1 MGDNLIKITASD
13 RSGNI
18 GRASI
23 KVTRLP
29 ETIPPTVNSTTPE
42 SNAVDVSVNTT
53 VTATFSEEID
63 PSTINTSSFRLVD
76 GTGNPIVGSVTY
88 LDKIAY
94 FTPYGDLDYSMPY
107 SATITTAVKDLSG
120 NSMGVDYTWS
130 FTTGATPD
138 TTPPTVIQE
147 YPINMSVCI
156 DIDTSVSAT
165 FSEAIDTSTIG
176 LSSFSLVDGS
186 GNSIDGFF
194 TYSGT
199 RTTFHPRNNLSYSA
213 TYTATITTAVKDLS
227 GNNMAADYTWTFS
240 TPTPGT
246 GTWVSTSTTDAPIAR
261 SDHVAVWTGTEML
274 IWGGRSAS
282 NQTTNSGGRYNP
294 ATDTWQPTSLIDA
307 PSGRSFHTAVWTGTE
322 MIVWGGYAGGSIS
335 NTGGRYN
342 PTTDTWQPTS
352 TIGAPSPRRWHT
364 AVWTGTEMLIWGGD
378 GGGSTL
384 NSGARYDPA
393 TDTWQPISAVGAPAA
408 RERHTAIWTGSEMI
422 VWDGLPYFVGGGTGG
437 RYNPTT
443 DTWQPTSTI
452 GAPLARYWHTAV
464 WTGTEMI
471 VWGVD
476 NTGGRYDPVTDTW
489 LATSTECAPSG
500 RSQTTGIWT
509 GTEMI
514 VWGGFGYSYS
524 TLFNTGGQYYP
535 LTDSWLLTNFFGA
548 PSERSA
554 HTAVWTGT
562 EMIIWGGYGNG
573 YLNTG
578 GRYEP

>member
-1 MGDNLIKITASD
+1 MSWTNETVGGGASAYQRVRYCWFFYYWPCEHTWSASVPLQMGDNLSKITASD

-352 TIGAPSPRRWHT
+352 TIGAP
-364 AVWTGTEMLIWGGD
+364 
-378 GGGSTL
+378 
-384 NSGARYDPA
+384 
-393 TDTWQPISAVGAPAA
+393 
-408 RERHTAIWTGSEMI
+408 
-422 VWDGLPYFVGGGTGG
+422 
-437 RYNPTT
+437 
-443 DTWQPTSTI
+443 
-452 GAPLARYWHTAV
+452 LARYWHTAV